1 MFVGTTAQGPA
12 DEKTVEA
19 AQAAA
24 DATESTQAVDS
35 TEAAAKPEAEAEA
48 KAETPADTPADD
60 AEAPEDWKAHAR
72 QWERRAKA
80 DRKQVESLTDA
91 INGKDV
97 TIEDLRAQVADLQ
110 RAAERAEKIAAAA
123 SEYGVPADLIRGDT
137 DEEIAEYAKRLA
149 DWRGETAAPVVPK
162 LADSGAGSFPARP
175 ANLSIDDQILA
186 AQKAGDFKE
195 SSRLKA
201 IKLAQLGRS

>member
-19 AQAAA
+19 AKAAA
-24 DATESTQAVDS
+24 DAAESTQASDS
-35 TEAAAKPEAEAEA
+35 TEATAKTEAEAS
-48 KAETPADTPADD
+48 ADTPADD
-60 AEAPEDWKAHAR
+60 AEAPEEGWKAHSR

-110 RAAERAEKIAAAA
+110 RAAERAEKIAAASA
-123 SEYGVPADLIRGDT
+123 EYGVPADLIRGDT
-137 DEEIAEYAKRLA
+137 DEEIAEYAKRLSE
-149 DWRGETAAPVVPK
+149 WRGETAAPVVPK
-162 LADSGAGSFPARP
+162 LSDSGAGAFPARP

-186 AQKAGDFKE
+186 AQQSGDFKE

>member
-1 MFVGTTAQGPA
+1 MFIGTTAQGPA

-19 AQAAA
+19 AQAAT
-24 DATESTQAVDS
+24 DAETTQATGS
-35 TEAAAKPEAEAEA
+35 QETEAKAEAEA
-48 KAETPADTPADD
+48 SADTPAGD
-60 AEAPEDWKAHAR
+60 AEAPEEDWKAHAR

-80 DRKQVESLTDA
+80 DRKQVESLTDLIKA
-91 INGKDV
+91 SDT
-97 TIEDLRAQVADLQ
+97 TIEDLRTQVADLQ
-110 RAAERAEKIAAAA
+110 RAAERAEKIAAAS

-149 DWRGETAAPVVPK
+149 EWRGETSAPVVPK
-162 LADSGAGSFPARP
+162 LSDSGAGAFPARP

-186 AQKAGDFKE
+186 AQQTGDFKL

-201 IKLAQLGRS
+201 IKLAQLGRG

>member
-19 AQAAA
+19 AQAAS
-24 DATESTQAVDS
+24 DAAESTQADS
-35 TEAAAKPEAEAEA
+35 TETDA
-48 KAETPADTPADD
+48 KAEASASADAQAAD

-80 DRKQVESLTDA
+80 DRKQVESLTDLIKA
-91 INGKDV
+91 SDT
-97 TIEDLRAQVADLQ
+97 TIEDLRTQVADLQ

-137 DEEIAEYAKRLA
+137 DEEIADYAKRLA
-149 DWRGETAAPVVPK
+149 EWRGEAAAPVVPK
-162 LADSGAGSFPARP
+162 LSDSGAGAFPARP
-175 ANLSIDDQILA
+175 SNLSIDDQILA
-186 AQKAGDFKE
+186 AQKSGDFKE

>member
-19 AQAAA
+19 AQAAS
-24 DATESTQAVDS
+24 DAAESTQADS
-35 TEAAAKPEAEAEA
+35 TETDA
-48 KAETPADTPADD
+48 KAEASASADTQAAD

-80 DRKQVESLTDA
+80 DRKQVESLMAAISDKDA
-91 INGKDV
+91 
-97 TIEDLRAQVADLQ
+97 TIEGLRTEVAERQ

-149 DWRGETAAPVVPK
+149 AWRGETAAPVVPK
-162 LADSGAGSFPARP
+162 LSDSGAGSFPARP
-175 ANLSIDDQILA
+175 ASLSIDDQILA
-186 AQKAGDFKE
+186 AQTSGDFKL

-201 IKLAQLGRS
+201 IKLAQLGRG

>member
-24 DATESTQAVDS
+24 DATESAQATDS
-35 TEAAAKPEAEAEA
+35 TEVAAKPEAEA
-48 KAETPADTPADD
+48 K
-60 AEAPEDWKAHAR
+60 AEAPAEGAEATEEDWKAHAR

-123 SEYGVPADLIRGDT
+123 SEYGVPADLIHGDT

-149 DWRGETAAPVVPK
+149 EWRGETAAPVVPK
-162 LADSGAGSFPARP
+162 LSDSGAGAFPARP

>member
-19 AQAAA
+19 AQAAT
-24 DATESTQAVDS
+24 DAESTQATGS
-35 TEAAAKPEAEAEA
+35 KETEAKAEAEA
-48 KAETPADTPADD
+48 SADTPADD
-60 AEAPEDWKAHAR
+60 AEAPEEGWKAHSR

-137 DEEIAEYAKRLA
+137 DEEIAEYAKRLSE
-149 DWRGETAAPVVPK
+149 WRGETAAPVVPK
-162 LADSGAGSFPARP
+162 LSDSGAGAFPARP

-186 AQKAGDFKE
+186 AQQTGDFKL

-201 IKLAQLGRS
+201 IKLAQLGRG

>member
-19 AQAAA
+19 AQAAT
-24 DATESTQAVDS
+24 DATESTQADS
-35 TEAAAKPEAEAEA
+35 QETAKPEAEA
-48 KAETPADTPADD
+48 KAETPAEG
-60 AEAPEDWKAHAR
+60 AEAPEEDWKAHAR

-80 DRKQVESLTDA
+80 DRKQVESLTDLIKA
-91 INGKDV
+91 SDT
-97 TIEDLRAQVADLQ
+97 TIEDLRTQVADLQ

-149 DWRGETAAPVVPK
+149 EWRGESAAPVVPK
-162 LADSGAGSFPARP
+162 LSDSGAGAFPARP

-186 AQKAGDFKE
+186 AQQTGDFKL

-201 IKLAQLGRS
+201 IKLAQLGRG

>member
-12 DEKTVEA
+12 DKKTVEA

-24 DATESTQAVDS
+24 DATESAQATGSQETD
-35 TEAAAKPEAEAEA
+35 AKPEAEA
-48 KAETPADTPADD
+48 KAEAPA
-60 AEAPEDWKAHAR
+60 EGSESPEDWKAHAR

-80 DRKQVESLTDA
+80 DRKQVESLMAAISDKDA
-91 INGKDV
+91 
-97 TIEDLRAQVADLQ
+97 TIEGLRTEVAERQ
-110 RAAERAEKIAAAA
+110 RAAERTEKIAAAA

-137 DEEIAEYAKRLA
+137 DEEIADYAKRLA
-149 DWRGETAAPVVPK
+149 EWRGESAAPVVPK
-162 LADSGAGSFPARP
+162 LSDSGAGAFPARP

>member
-1 MFVGTTAQGPA
+1 MTTGTTTAQGTA
-12 DEKTVEA
+12 DEKAEGA

-24 DATESTQAVDS
+24 DTESTQATDS
-35 TEAAAKPEAEAEA
+35 TETAAKAAAEAA
-48 KAETPADTPADD
+48 ADTQSGE

-80 DRKQVESLTDA
+80 DRKQVESLMAAISDKDA
-91 INGKDV
+91 
-97 TIEDLRAQVADLQ
+97 TIEGLRTEVAERQ
-110 RAAERAEKIAAAA
+110 RAAERTEKIAAAA

-149 DWRGETAAPVVPK
+149 DWRGESAAPVVPK
-162 LADSGAGSFPARP
+162 LSDSGAGAFPARP
-175 ANLSIDDQILA
+175 AILSIDDQILA
-186 AQKAGDFKE
+186 AQQSGDFKL

-201 IKLAQLGRS
+201 IKLTQLARG

>member
-24 DATESTQAVDS
+24 DAETTQATDS
-35 TEAAAKPEAEAEA
+35 QETDAKPEAETP
-48 KAETPADTPADD
+48 AETPAAD

-80 DRKQVESLTDA
+80 DRKQVESLMAAISDKDA
-91 INGKDV
+91 
-97 TIEDLRAQVADLQ
+97 TIEGLRTEVAERQ
-110 RAAERAEKIAAAA
+110 RAAERAEKIAAA
-123 SEYGVPADLIRGDT
+123 STEYGVPADLIRGDT

-149 DWRGETAAPVVPK
+149 QWRGETAAPVVPK
-162 LADSGAGSFPARP
+162 LSDSGAGAFPARP

>member
-19 AQAAA
+19 AQAAS
-24 DATESTQAVDS
+24 DAAESTQADS
-35 TEAAAKPEAEAEA
+35 TETDA
-48 KAETPADTPADD
+48 KAEASASADTQAAD

-80 DRKQVESLTDA
+80 DRKQVESLMAAISDKDA
-91 INGKDV
+91 
-97 TIEDLRAQVADLQ
+97 TIEGLRTEVAERQ

-123 SEYGVPADLIRGDT
+123 SEYSVPADLIRGDT

-149 DWRGETAAPVVPK
+149 EWRGETAAPVVPK
-162 LADSGAGSFPARP
+162 LSDSGAGSFPARP

>member
-24 DATESTQAVDS
+24 DAAESTQATDS
-35 TEAAAKPEAEAEA
+35 SETAAKTEAEAS
-48 KAETPADTPADD
+48 ADTQTDD
-60 AEAPEDWKAHAR
+60 ADAPEEGWKAHAR

-80 DRKQVESLTDA
+80 DRKQVESLMAAISDKDA
-91 INGKDV
+91 
-97 TIEDLRAQVADLQ
+97 TIEGLRTEAAERQH
-110 RAAERAEKIAAAA
+110 AAERAEKIAAAA

-149 DWRGETAAPVVPK
+149 EWRGETAAPVVPK
-162 LADSGAGSFPARP
+162 LSDSGAGSFPARP

>member
-12 DEKTVEA
+12 DKKTVEA

-24 DATESTQAVDS
+24 DATESTQADS
-35 TEAAAKPEAEAEA
+35 TEAAAKTEAETSAEA
-48 KAETPADTPADD
+48 PAEG

-80 DRKQVESLTDA
+80 DRKQVESLTDLIKA
-91 INGKDV
+91 SDT
-97 TIEDLRAQVADLQ
+97 TIEDLRTQVADLQ

-123 SEYGVPADLIRGDT
+123 TEYGVPADLIRGDT

-149 DWRGETAAPVVPK
+149 EWRGEAAAPVVPK
-162 LADSGAGSFPARP
+162 LSDSGAGSFPARP

-186 AQKAGDFKE
+186 AQTSGDFKL

-201 IKLAQLGRS
+201 IKLSQLGRG

>member
-1 MFVGTTAQGPA
+1 MTTGTTSQGPA
-12 DEKTVEA
+12 DEKAEGA

-24 DATESTQAVDS
+24 DTESTQTADS
-35 TEAAAKPEAEAEA
+35 TETAQATAS
-48 KAETPADTPADD
+48 ADTPADD

-110 RAAERAEKIAAAA
+110 RAAERAEKIAAASA
-123 SEYGVPADLIRGDT
+123 EYGVPADLIRGDT
-137 DEEIAEYAKRLA
+137 DEEIADYAKRLA
-149 DWRGETAAPVVPK
+149 EWRGEAAAPVVPK
-162 LADSGAGSFPARP
+162 LSDSGAGSFPARP

>member
-24 DATESTQAVDS
+24 DTESTQADS
-35 TEAAAKPEAEAEA
+35 TETDA
-48 KAETPADTPADD
+48 KAEASASADTPAGD
-60 AEAPEDWKAHAR
+60 AEAPEEDWKAHAR

-110 RAAERAEKIAAAA
+110 RAAERAEKIAAASA
-123 SEYGVPADLIRGDT
+123 EYGVPADLIRGDT

-149 DWRGETAAPVVPK
+149 EWRGETAAPVVPK
-162 LADSGAGSFPARP
+162 LSDSGAGSFPARP

>member
-1 MFVGTTAQGPA
+1 MFTGTTAQGPA
-12 DEKTVEA
+12 DEKAEET
-19 AQAAA
+19 AQAAP
-24 DATESTQAVDS
+24 DAETAQVSDASE
-35 TEAAAKPEAEAEA
+35 AAKPEAEA
-48 KAETPADTPADD
+48 KADTQTDD
-60 AEAPEDWKAHAR
+60 ADEAPEEGWKAHSR

-110 RAAERAEKIAAAA
+110 RAAERAEKIAAASA
-123 SEYGVPADLIRGDT
+123 EYGVPTDLIRGDT

-149 DWRGETAAPVVPK
+149 QWRGETAAPVVPK
-162 LADSGAGSFPARP
+162 LSDSGAGAFPARP
-175 ANLSIDDQILA
+175 SNLSIDDQILA
-186 AQKAGDFKE
+186 AQKSGDFKE

>member
-12 DEKTVEA
+12 DEKTVKA

-24 DATESTQAVDS
+24 DAESTQAADS
-35 TEAAAKPEAEAEA
+35 TETAEKAEAEA
-48 KAETPADTPADD
+48 SADTPAGDD
-60 AEAPEDWKAHAR
+60 EAPEEGWKAHSR

-91 INGKDV
+91 INSKDV
-97 TIEDLRAQVADLQ
+97 TIEDLRTQVADLQ

-149 DWRGETAAPVVPK
+149 EWRGETAAPVVPK
-162 LADSGAGSFPARP
+162 LSDSGAGAFPARP

-186 AQKAGDFKE
+186 AQQTGDFKL

-201 IKLAQLGRS
+201 IKLAQLGRG

>member
-1 MFVGTTAQGPA
+1 MTTGTTAQGPA
-12 DEKTVEA
+12 DEKAEGA

-24 DATESTQAVDS
+24 DTESAQAADS
-35 TEAAAKPEAEAEA
+35 TETAAEAEA
-48 KAETPADTPADD
+48 SASADAQAAD
-60 AEAPEDWKAHAR
+60 AEAPEEDWKAHAR

-80 DRKQVESLTDA
+80 DRKQVESLMAAISDKDA
-91 INGKDV
+91 
-97 TIEDLRAQVADLQ
+97 TIEGLRTEVAERQ

-162 LADSGAGSFPARP
+162 LSDSGAGAFPARP

-186 AQKAGDFKE
+186 AQTSGDFKL

-201 IKLAQLGRS
+201 IKLAQLGRG

>member
-24 DATESTQAVDS
+24 DVEATQAVDS
-35 TEAAAKPEAEAEA
+35 TETAAKPEAEA
-48 KAETPADTPADD
+48 KAEAPADD
-60 AEAPEDWKAHAR
+60 AEAPEEDWKAHAR

-137 DEEIAEYAKRLA
+137 DEEIAEYAKRLSE
-149 DWRGETAAPVVPK
+149 WRGETAAPVVPK
-162 LADSGAGSFPARP
+162 LSDSGAGAFPARP

>member
-19 AQAAA
+19 AQAAS
-24 DATESTQAVDS
+24 DAAESTQADS
-35 TEAAAKPEAEAEA
+35 TETDA
-48 KAETPADTPADD
+48 KAEASASADTQAAD

-80 DRKQVESLTDA
+80 DRKQVESLMAAISDKDA
-91 INGKDV
+91 
-97 TIEDLRAQVADLQ
+97 TIEGLRTEVAERQ

-162 LADSGAGSFPARP
+162 LSDSGAGSFPARP

>member
-12 DEKTVEA
+12 DKKTVEA

-24 DATESTQAVDS
+24 DTESTQAADS
-35 TEAAAKPEAEAEA
+35 SETAAKAEAEA
-48 KAETPADTPADD
+48 SADTQADD
-60 AEAPEDWKAHAR
+60 ADETPEEGWKAHSR

-80 DRKQVESLTDA
+80 DRKQVESLMAAISDKDA
-91 INGKDV
+91 
-97 TIEDLRAQVADLQ
+97 TIEGLRTEVAERQ

-149 DWRGETAAPVVPK
+149 EWRGETAAPVVPK
-162 LADSGAGSFPARP
+162 LSDSGAGAFPARP

>member
-19 AQAAA
+19 AQAAS
-24 DATESTQAVDS
+24 DAAESTQADS
-35 TEAAAKPEAEAEA
+35 TESAA
-48 KAETPADTPADD
+48 KAEASASADTQADD
-60 AEAPEDWKAHAR
+60 AEAPEDWKAHSR

-137 DEEIAEYAKRLA
+137 DEEIADYAKRLA
-149 DWRGETAAPVVPK
+149 QWRGESAAPVVPK
-162 LADSGAGSFPARP
+162 LSDSGAGSFPARP

>member
-24 DATESTQAVDS
+24 DATESTQATGSQETD
-35 TEAAAKPEAEAEA
+35 AKPEAETR
-48 KAETPADTPADD
+48 AETPAEGT
-60 AEAPEDWKAHAR
+60 EAPEDWKAHAR

-97 TIEDLRAQVADLQ
+97 TIEDLRTQVADLQ

-123 SEYGVPADLIRGDT
+123 SEYGVPADLIHGDT

-149 DWRGETAAPVVPK
+149 EWRGEAAAPVVPK
-162 LADSGAGSFPARP
+162 LSDSGAGAFPARP

>member
-24 DATESTQAVDS
+24 DAAESTQATDS
-35 TEAAAKPEAEAEA
+35 TEAAAKPEAEAS
-48 KAETPADTPADD
+48 ADTPADD
-60 AEAPEDWKAHAR
+60 ADEAPEEGWKAHAR

-80 DRKQVESLTDA
+80 DRKQVESLMAAISDKDA
-91 INGKDV
+91 
-97 TIEDLRAQVADLQ
+97 TIEGLRTEVAERQ

-137 DEEIAEYAKRLA
+137 DEEITDYAKRLSE
-149 DWRGETAAPVVPK
+149 WRGEAAPVVPK
-162 LADSGAGSFPARP
+162 LSDSGAGAFPARP

-186 AQKAGDFKE
+186 AQKAGDCKE

-201 IKLAQLGRS
+201 IKLSQLGRS

>member
-24 DATESTQAVDS
+24 DTESTQAADS
-35 TEAAAKPEAEAEA
+35 SETDA
-48 KAETPADTPADD
+48 KAEASASEEAPADD
-60 AEAPEDWKAHAR
+60 AEAPEEGWKAHSR

-110 RAAERAEKIAAAA
+110 RAAERAEKIAAASA
-123 SEYGVPADLIRGDT
+123 EYGVPADLIRGDT

-149 DWRGETAAPVVPK
+149 EWRGESAAPVVPK
-162 LADSGAGSFPARP
+162 LSDSGAGAFPARP

-186 AQKAGDFKE
+186 AQQTGDFKL

-201 IKLAQLGRS
+201 IKLAQLGRG

>member
-19 AQAAA
+19 AQAATDA
-24 DATESTQAVDS
+24 DSTQATDS
-35 TEAAAKPEAEAEA
+35 QEAAAKPEAEAS
-48 KAETPADTPADD
+48 ADTPAAD

-80 DRKQVESLTDA
+80 DRKQVESLTDLIKA
-91 INGKDV
+91 SDT
-97 TIEDLRAQVADLQ
+97 TIEDLRTQVADLQ

-149 DWRGETAAPVVPK
+149 EWRGEAAAPVVPK
-162 LADSGAGSFPARP
+162 LSDSGAGSFPARP

-186 AQKAGDFKE
+186 AQQTGDFKL

-201 IKLAQLGRS
+201 IKLSQLGRG

>member
-19 AQAAA
+19 AQAAS
-24 DATESTQAVDS
+24 DAAESMQADS
-35 TEAAAKPEAEAEA
+35 TETDA
-48 KAETPADTPADD
+48 KAEASASADTQAAD

-80 DRKQVESLTDA
+80 DRKQVESLMAAISDKDA
-91 INGKDV
+91 
-97 TIEDLRAQVADLQ
+97 TIEGLRTEVAERQ

-123 SEYGVPADLIRGDT
+123 SEYGVPADLIRGDS

-149 DWRGETAAPVVPK
+149 EWRGEAAAPVVPK
-162 LADSGAGSFPARP
+162 LSDSGAGAFPARP

-186 AQKAGDFKE
+186 AQKSGDFKE

>member
-19 AQAAA
+19 AQAAT
-24 DATESTQAVDS
+24 DAAESTQADS
-35 TEAAAKPEAEAEA
+35 TETDA
-48 KAETPADTPADD
+48 KAEASAEAPAGD

-80 DRKQVESLTDA
+80 DRKQVESLTDLIKA
-91 INGKDV
+91 SDT
-97 TIEDLRAQVADLQ
+97 TIEDLRTQVADLQ

-149 DWRGETAAPVVPK
+149 EWRGESAAPVVPK
-162 LADSGAGSFPARP
+162 LSDSGAGSFPARP

>member
-19 AQAAA
+19 AQAAS
-24 DATESTQAVDS
+24 DPTESTQATDS
-35 TEAAAKPEAEAEA
+35 QEAAAKTEAEAS
-48 KAETPADTPADD
+48 
-60 AEAPEDWKAHAR
+60 AEAPAEGAESPEDWKAHAR

-97 TIEDLRAQVADLQ
+97 TIEDLRTQVADLQ

-149 DWRGETAAPVVPK
+149 EWRGETAAPVVPK
-162 LADSGAGSFPARP
+162 LSDSGAGAFPARP

-186 AQKAGDFKE
+186 AQQTGDFKL

-201 IKLAQLGRS
+201 IKLAQLGRG

>member
-12 DEKTVEA
+12 DKKTVEA
-19 AQAAA
+19 AQAAS
-24 DATESTQAVDS
+24 DAAESKQADS
-35 TEAAAKPEAEAEA
+35 TETAAKAEAEA
-48 KAETPADTPADD
+48 KAEAPTAD
-60 AEAPEDWKAHAR
+60 AEAPEEDWKAHAR

-80 DRKQVESLTDA
+80 DRKQVESLMAAISDKDA
-91 INGKDV
+91 
-97 TIEDLRAQVADLQ
+97 TIEGLRTEVAERQ

-149 DWRGETAAPVVPK
+149 EWRGETAAPVVPK
-162 LADSGAGSFPARP
+162 LSDSGAGAFPARP

>member
-24 DATESTQAVDS
+24 DAAESTQATDS
-35 TEAAAKPEAEAEA
+35 TEATAKAEAEA
-48 KAETPADTPADD
+48 SAGTQADD
-60 AEAPEDWKAHAR
+60 AEAPEEGWKAHSR

-110 RAAERAEKIAAAA
+110 RAAERAEKIAAASA
-123 SEYGVPADLIRGDT
+123 EYGVPADLIRGDT

-162 LADSGAGSFPARP
+162 LSDSGAGSFPARP

>member
-12 DEKTVEA
+12 DKKTVEA
-19 AQAAA
+19 AQAAS
-24 DATESTQAVDS
+24 DAAESTQATGS
-35 TEAAAKPEAEAEA
+35 QETAAKPEAEAS
-48 KAETPADTPADD
+48 ADTQTDD
-60 AEAPEDWKAHAR
+60 ADEAPEEGWKAHAR

-80 DRKQVESLTDA
+80 DRKQVESLMAAISDKDA
-91 INGKDV
+91 
-97 TIEDLRAQVADLQ
+97 TIEGLRTEVAERQ
-110 RAAERAEKIAAAA
+110 RAAERTEKIAAASA
-123 SEYGVPADLIRGDT
+123 EYGVPADLIRGDT

-149 DWRGETAAPVVPK
+149 EWRGETAAPVVPK
-162 LADSGAGSFPARP
+162 LSDSGAGSFPARP

>member
-24 DATESTQAVDS
+24 DATESTQAADS
-35 TEAAAKPEAEAEA
+35 QEADAKPEAETP
-48 KAETPADTPADD
+48 AETPAAD

-97 TIEDLRAQVADLQ
+97 TIEDLRNQVADLQ
-110 RAAERAEKIAAAA
+110 RAAERAEKIAAA
-123 SEYGVPADLIRGDT
+123 STEYGVPADLIRGDT

-149 DWRGETAAPVVPK
+149 EWRGEAAAPVVPK
-162 LADSGAGSFPARP
+162 LSDSGAGAFPARP

>member
-24 DATESTQAVDS
+24 DATESTQATDS
-35 TEAAAKPEAEAEA
+35 QEAAKPEAEA
-48 KAETPADTPADD
+48 K
-60 AEAPEDWKAHAR
+60 AEAPAEGAEATEEDWKAHAR

-149 DWRGETAAPVVPK
+149 EWRGETAAPVVPK
-162 LADSGAGSFPARP
+162 LSDSGAGAFPARP

>member
-24 DATESTQAVDS
+24 DAAESTQATDS
-35 TEAAAKPEAEAEA
+35 TEAAAKAEAEA
-48 KAETPADTPADD
+48 SADAQAGDDD
-60 AEAPEDWKAHAR
+60 APEEGWKAHAR

-80 DRKQVESLTDA
+80 DRKQVESLTDLIKA
-91 INGKDV
+91 SDT
-97 TIEDLRAQVADLQ
+97 TIEDLRTQVADLQ

-162 LADSGAGSFPARP
+162 LADSGAGAFPARP

-186 AQKAGDFKE
+186 AQQTGDFKL

-201 IKLAQLGRS
+201 IKLAQLGRG

>member
-24 DATESTQAVDS
+24 DAESTQATDS
-35 TEAAAKPEAEAEA
+35 SETDAKAE
-48 KAETPADTPADD
+48 AETPAEAPAAD

-80 DRKQVESLTDA
+80 DRKQVESLMAAISDKDA
-91 INGKDV
+91 
-97 TIEDLRAQVADLQ
+97 TIEGLRTEVAERQ

-149 DWRGETAAPVVPK
+149 EWRGETAAPVVPK
-162 LADSGAGSFPARP
+162 LSDSGAGSFPARP

-186 AQKAGDFKE
+186 AQTSGDFKL

-201 IKLAQLGRS
+201 IKLAQLGRG